1 MEITFGEYFP
11 YTHHPARLPDALAG
25 GRETR
30 RHKVVVAG
38 GGPCGLALALGLANH
53 GIPVTVLEAD
63 ATVCTGSRA
72 GAFTRRTLEILEQ
85 LGVIDAVLP
94 TGLTW
99 SIGRTYLG
107 EREVFSF
114 TMPDDANQ
122 KYPPALSHL
131 QNFIEQCMVE
141 RAEAQPDL
149 IDIRWQSEVNK
160 VEHLADGTRVE
171 VRTPAGSYTLETDW
185 LVACDGGRSA
195 VRQLLGLSMQGK
207 RHEGRYLI
215 IDIRIDTSGL
225 PAGRRC
231 WFDPPSKPGGTLL
244 LYKKP
249 NGMLRFDYQLN
260 EDEDEEEACKPE
272 VVFKQIDA
280 HLKMLGI
287 ARPWEPVWMSLYRAS
302 ALTLESYRHGR
313 VLFAGDAAHLVPI
326 FGVRG
331 MNSAVEDAHN
341 LAWKLAYVIKGVAGE
356 HLLDS
361 YSEERVYAARENH
374 RFASKSAEFMAP
386 PSKPFRLMRDAVLSL
401 AERHPQFSSLINPR
415 QHAAIPLVDSP
426 LNVRS
431 AQDARFTGGPAPGEI
446 LRECPLEVG
455 GGTSHLTG
463 LTGPHFAALYFS
475 EHGEMP
481 APLARA
487 LEQAAA
493 RAPLATHNIAR
504 NITKNRPGSGTD
516 VAYDHTGRLFPLYGA
531 QPGTLY
537 LVRPDGHVLARW
549 ADAQA
554 DEVMP
559 ALAAALS

>member
-11 YTHHPARLPDALAG
+11 YQHHQARLPAG
-25 GRETR
+25 LQPDRLEAK
-30 RHKVVVAG
+30 RHKVVIAG

-85 LGVIDAVLP
+85 LSVIDAVLP
-94 TGLTW
+94 SGLTW
-99 SIGRTYLG
+99 SVGRTYLG
-107 EREVFSF
+107 DREVFSF

-141 RAEAQPDL
+141 RAEAMPDL
-149 IDIRWQSEVNK
+149 IDIRWQSQVANLESFAGGA
-160 VEHLADGTRVE
+160 HVE
-171 VRTPAGSYTLETDW
+171 VQTPADSYELDTDW
-185 LVACDGGRSA
+185 LVACDGGRST

-215 IDIRIDTSGL
+215 IDIRIDTTGL

-260 EDEDEEEACKPE
+260 EDEDEDEACKPE
-272 VVFKQIDA
+272 VVFRQIDT
-280 HLKMLGI
+280 HLRMLGI
-287 ARPWEPVWMSLYRAS
+287 DRPWEPVWMSLYRAS

-331 MNSAVEDAHN
+331 MNSSVEDAHN
-341 LAWKLAYVIKGVAGE
+341 LAWKLAYVIKGTAAD

-361 YSEERVYAARENH
+361 YSTERVYAARENH
-374 RFASKSAEFMAP
+374 RYASKSAEFMAP
-386 PSKPFRLMRDAVLSL
+386 PSKSFRLMRDAVLSL
-401 AERHPQFSSLINPR
+401 AERHPQFASLINPR
-415 QHAAIPLVDSP
+415 QHAAIPLIHSP
-426 LNVRS
+426 LNVP
-431 AQDARFTGGPAPGEI
+431 DAEDLPFTAGPAPGEI
-446 LRECPLEVG
+446 LRECPLEWRG
-455 GGTSHLTG
+455 ATGHLTDLIG
-463 LTGPHFAALYFS
+463 AHFTALCFS
-475 EHGEMP
+475 EQGDLPIELTQALAHAAAY
-481 APLARA
+481 APLVARVIA
-487 LEQAAA
+487 C
-493 RAPLATHNIAR
+493 APPT
-504 NITKNRPGSGTD
+504 GTD
-516 VAYDHTGRLFPLYGA
+516 IAYDHTSRLFPLYGA
-531 QPGTLY
+531 QAGSVY

-549 ADAQA
+549 LRAAPDQLL
-554 DEVMP
+554 P
-559 ALAAALS
+559 ALLGSLS

>member
-1 MEITFGEYFP
+1 MEITFGQYFP
-11 YTHHPARLPDALAG
+11 YKQHQACLPAGLAAG
-25 GRETR
+25 VEDK
-30 RHKVVVAG
+30 RHKAVVAG

-99 SIGRTYLG
+99 SVGRTYLG
-107 EREVFSF
+107 DREVFSF
-114 TMPDDANQ
+114 TMPDDAGQ

-131 QNFIEQCMVE
+131 QNYIEQCLVE
-141 RAEAQPDL
+141 RAEAMPKL
-149 IDIRWQSEVNK
+149 VDIRWQSQVAQ
-160 VEHLADGTRVE
+160 VEHNADGARIE
-171 VRTPAGSYTLETDW
+171 VQTPQGAYALDTDW
-185 LVACDGGRSA
+185 LVACDGGRST
-195 VRQLLGLSMQGK
+195 VRQRLGLAMQGQ

-249 NGMLRFDYQLN
+249 SGMLRFDYQLN
-260 EDEDEEEACKPE
+260 DDDDEVEACKPE
-272 VVFKQIDA
+272 VVFKQVDA

-287 ARPWEPVWMSLYRAS
+287 ERPWEPVWMSLYRAS
-302 ALTLESYRHGR
+302 ALTLERYRHGR

-331 MNSAVEDAHN
+331 MNSAIEDAHN
-341 LAWKLAYVIKGVAGE
+341 LAWKLAYAIKGMGGE
-356 HLLDS
+356 GLLDS
-361 YSEERVYAARENH
+361 YSAERVYAARENL
-374 RFASKSAEFMAP
+374 RYASKSAEFMAP
-386 PSKPFRLMRDAVLSL
+386 PSRPARLMRDAVLSL
-401 AERHPQFSSLINPR
+401 AEKHPQFASLINPR

-426 LNVRS
+426 LNHRGE
-431 AQDARFTGGPAPGEI
+431 QDARFGAGPAAGEI
-446 LRECPLEVG
+446 LRECPLQYRG
-455 GGTSHLTG
+455 AAGHLTDLIG
-463 LTGPHFAALYFS
+463 AHFTALYFS
-475 EHGEMP
+475 ELGDTP
-481 APLARA
+481 APLAHA
-487 LEQAAA
+487 LAQAAS
-493 RAPLATHNIAR
+493 RAPLVARSIAR
-504 NITKNRPGSGTD
+504 QPPAAGAD
-516 VAYDHTGRLFPLYGA
+516 FAYDHTGRLFPLYGA

-549 ADAQA
+549 LDAAA
-554 DEVMP
+554 DEVLP
-559 ALAAALS
+559 ALVACLS